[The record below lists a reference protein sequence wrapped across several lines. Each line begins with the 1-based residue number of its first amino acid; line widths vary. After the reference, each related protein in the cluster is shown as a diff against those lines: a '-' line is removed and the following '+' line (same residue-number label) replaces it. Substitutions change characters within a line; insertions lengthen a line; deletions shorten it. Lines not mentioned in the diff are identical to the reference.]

1 MRNVLIKIKRL
12 SYLIIAAWMLGV
24 SNVILEE
31 TRMVYE
37 TRNVIE
43 QQEIAPDTDFEENE
57 VYKERGK
64 LTM

>member
-12 SYLIIAAWMLGV
+12 SYLIIVAWMLGV

-31 TRMVYE
+31 TRMVHE

-43 QQEIAPDTDFEENE
+43 QQEIVPDTDFDEDEIYEINC
-57 VYKERGK
+57 
-64 LTM
+64 